1 MADQPKPL
9 RAVCVVCGQ
18 EKDCYYSLRLTKDNG
33 VWKSNPV
40 CQDDRRSLI
49 RQAKSDG
56 IFIPFFA
63 LETSNAEALK
73 RNTEA
78 KRLGSF
84 VSQYGRKPESKE
96 KPFNKA
102 RLKNQVKSGTLMIA
116 G

>member
-1 MADQPKPL
+1 MADQSKPL
-9 RAVCVVCGQ
+9 RATCVVGG
-18 EKDCYYSLRLTKDNG
+18 ETVDCFHSLRLTKDNG
-33 VWKSNPV
+33 VWKTNPV
-40 CQDDRRSLI
+40 CPACRSKLI

-56 IFIPFFA
+56 IFIPFFS

-73 RNTEA
+73 RNSEA

-102 RLKNQVKSGTLMIA
+102 RLKTSITSGNLMIA